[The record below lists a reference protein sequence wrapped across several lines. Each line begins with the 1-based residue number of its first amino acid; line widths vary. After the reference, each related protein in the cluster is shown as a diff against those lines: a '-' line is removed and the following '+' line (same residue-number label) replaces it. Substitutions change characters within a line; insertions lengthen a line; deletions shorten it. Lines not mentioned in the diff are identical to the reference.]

1 MSELYPPQA
10 QWQPVSEEERRSVRE
25 QLERVLASPL
35 FRNSKRYPALLR
47 FVVEQSLEGNE
58 DRLKER
64 LLGIHVFHRE
74 PDYDT
79 NQDPIV
85 RLTAGEVRKRIAQY
99 YQQPEHK
106 SELRIYLNSG
116 SYVPHFTLVDEP
128 HFAPASQRDY
138 LSIPLSIPNAG
149 PEYAVAQASQRSDLD
164 AAATERERSQS
175 ATPNRRLWFWAG
187 VAIVSVV
194 AAWLL
199 FHRAI
204 SSPQYDREVI
214 WLPILKDPGSVLFV
228 LPDLSQAQS
237 AARFRQDDQTNLHDH
252 LLQGRIVD
260 FGDSVAMSRLATY
273 LTREKKGFDVQLS
286 SEVSYTRLQEG
297 PAIFIGG
304 LDNAWTM
311 RVLEPLRFYMERRD
325 STLVYEIVDRK
336 QPEGRQWSLD
346 LAKPFAT
353 VTADYAIVA
362 SVFDKTTGRPILIVA
377 GLGAN
382 GTIAAANFLEDPR
395 YTVQLEKAI
404 PTGWKGGNMELV
416 IQTQVIDDKAGP
428 PQLIAQTFW

>member
-1 MSELYPPQA
+1 MSELYQQQA
-10 QWQPVSEEERRSVRE
+10 QWHPASEAERKSVRQ

-47 FVVEQSLEGNE
+47 FVVEQSLDGNE
-58 DRLKER
+58 DQLKER
-64 LLGIHVFHRE
+64 LLGINVFHRQ

-79 NQDPIV
+79 NQDTIV
-85 RLTAGEVRKRIAQY
+85 RLTAAEVRKRIAQY

-106 SELRIYLNSG
+106 GELRIHLNSG
-116 SYVPHFTLVDEP
+116 SYVPHFTPVEEL
-128 HFAPASQRDY
+128 APVSQRADY
-138 LSIPLSIPNAG
+138 LPAPENG
-149 PEYAVAQASQRSDLD
+149 PVFVPPVVFDQPARLAK
-164 AAATERERSQS
+164 
-175 ATPNRRLWFWAG
+175 PNRRLWFWAG
-187 VAIVSVV
+187 VATVV
-194 AAWLL
+194 VITAWLL
-199 FHRAI
+199 VHR
-204 SSPQYDREVI
+204 SQHYDREVI
-214 WLPILKDPGSVLFV
+214 WRPILKDPGPVLFV
-228 LPDLSQAQS
+228 LPDLSQSNLTARS
-237 AARFRQDDQTNLHDH
+237 ARDDQTTLRDH

-260 FGDSVAMSRLATY
+260 FGDSVAMSRLAAY

-304 LDNAWTM
+304 LDNDWTM
-311 RVLEPLRFYMERRD
+311 RVLEPLRFHMERRG
-325 STLVYEIVDRK
+325 STLVYQILDRQ
-336 QPEGRQWSLD
+336 QPQQWFLD
-346 LAKPFAT
+346 LGKPFGT

-382 GTIAAANFLEDPR
+382 GTMAAANFLEDPR

-404 PTGWKGGNMELV
+404 PVGWKGGNMELV
-416 IQTQVIDDKAGP
+416 IQTQVIDDRAGP

>member
-1 MSELYPPQA
+1 MSELYQPQA
-10 QWQPVSEEERRSVRE
+10 QWHPTSEDERKSVRQ

-47 FVVEQSLEGNE
+47 FVVEQSLDGN
-58 DRLKER
+58 DDQLKER
-64 LLGIHVFHRE
+64 LLGINVFHRQ

-79 NQDPIV
+79 NQDTIV
-85 RLTAGEVRKRIAQY
+85 RLTAAEVRKRIAQY

-106 SELRIYLNSG
+106 GELRIHLNSG
-116 SYVPHFTLVDEP
+116 SYVPHFTPVEELAAYLPTPENGPMVVPPVVLDP
-128 HFAPASQRDY
+128 PA
-138 LSIPLSIPNAG
+138 IPAK
-149 PEYAVAQASQRSDLD
+149 
-164 AAATERERSQS
+164 
-175 ATPNRRLWFWAG
+175 PNRRPWSWAG
-187 VAIVSVV
+187 VAIVVV
-194 AAWLL
+194 ITAWLL
-199 FHRAI
+199 FHRAT
-204 SSPQYDREVI
+204 SSPHYETEVI
-214 WLPILKDPGSVLFV
+214 WRPILKDPGPVLFV
-228 LPDLSQAQS
+228 LPDLSQS
-237 AARFRQDDQTNLHDH
+237 NLTARLERGDQTNLRDH

-304 LDNAWTM
+304 LDNDWTM
-311 RVLEPLRFYMERRD
+311 RVLEPLRFHMERRG
-325 STLVYEIVDRK
+325 STLVYQILDRQ
-336 QPEGRQWSLD
+336 QPQQWFLD
-346 LAKPFAT
+346 LAKPFGT

-382 GTIAAANFLEDPR
+382 GTMAAANFLEDPR
-395 YTVQLEKAI
+395 YTVQLEKVL

-416 IQTQVIDDKAGP
+416 IQTQVIDDRAGP

>member
-1 MSELYPPQA
+1 MSELYQPQA
-10 QWQPVSEEERRSVRE
+10 PWHPTSEDERRFVRE

-85 RLTAGEVRKRIAQY
+85 RLTAAEVRKRIAQY
-99 YQQPEHK
+99 YQEPEHK
-106 SELRIYLNSG
+106 GELRIYLNSG
-116 SYVPHFTLVDEP
+116 SYVPHFTPVDEP
-128 HFAPASQRDY
+128 RFAPASQRDY
-138 LSIPLSIPNAG
+138 PPVPLSISDDG
-149 PEYAVAQASQRSDLD
+149 PERSLAQASPRSHLD
-164 AAATERERSQS
+164 TAAPAREVSRS
-175 ATPNRRLWFWAG
+175 AKPNRHLWFWAG
-187 VAIVSVV
+187 VAIVSAVT
-194 AAWLL
+194 AWLL

-214 WLPILKDPGSVLFV
+214 WRPILKDPGAVLFV
-228 LPDLSQAQS
+228 LPDLSQAS
-237 AARFRQDDQTNLHDH
+237 LAARFQQDEQTNLRDH

-325 STLVYEIVDRK
+325 SSLVYEILDRN

-346 LAKPFAT
+346 LAKPFAKVT
-353 VTADYAIVA
+353 VDYAIVA

-377 GLGAN
+377 GLGGN
-382 GTIAAANFLEDPR
+382 GTMAAANFLEDPR

-404 PTGWKGGNMELV
+404 PRGWKGGNMELGL
-416 IQTQVIDDKAGP
+416 QTQVIDDKAGP
-428 PQLIAQTFW
+428 PQVIAQTFW

>member
-1 MSELYPPQA
+1 MSELYQPQA
-10 QWQPVSEEERRSVRE
+10 QWHPTSEDERKTVRQ

-47 FVVEQSLEGNE
+47 FVVEQSLDGNE
-58 DRLKER
+58 DQLKER
-64 LLGIHVFHRE
+64 LLGINVFHRQ

-79 NQDPIV
+79 NQDTIV
-85 RLTAGEVRKRIAQY
+85 RLTAAEVRKRIAQY

-106 SELRIYLNSG
+106 GELRIHLNSG
-116 SYVPHFTLVDEP
+116 SYVPHFTPVEEL
-128 HFAPASQRDY
+128 APVSQRADY
-138 LSIPLSIPNAG
+138 LPTPENGPVIVPPVVFDQQAG
-149 PEYAVAQASQRSDLD
+149 PAK
-164 AAATERERSQS
+164 
-175 ATPNRRLWFWAG
+175 PNRRPWFWAG
-187 VAIVSVV
+187 VATVV
-194 AAWLL
+194 VITAWLL
-199 FHRAI
+199 IHRAT
-204 SSPQYDREVI
+204 SSPRYDREVI
-214 WLPILKDPGSVLFV
+214 WRPILKDPGPVLFV
-228 LPDLSQAQS
+228 LPDLSQSNLTARS
-237 AARFRQDDQTNLHDH
+237 AREDQTTLRDH

-304 LDNAWTM
+304 LDNDWTM
-311 RVLEPLRFYMERRD
+311 RVLEPLRFHMERRG
-325 STLVYEIVDRK
+325 STLVYQILDRQ
-336 QPEGRQWSLD
+336 QPQQWFLD
-346 LAKPFAT
+346 LGKPFGT

-382 GTIAAANFLEDPR
+382 GTMAAANFLEDPR
-395 YTVQLEKAI
+395 YTVQLEKVI

-416 IQTQVIDDKAGP
+416 IQTQVIDDRAGP

>member
-1 MSELYPPQA
+1 MSELYQPQA
-10 QWQPVSEEERRSVRE
+10 QWHPTSEDERKSVRQ

-47 FVVEQSLEGNE
+47 FVVEQSLDGNE
-58 DRLKER
+58 DLLKER
-64 LLGIHVFHRE
+64 LLGINVFHRR

-79 NQDPIV
+79 NQDTIV
-85 RLTAGEVRKRIAQY
+85 RLTTAEVRKRIAQY

-106 SELRIYLNSG
+106 GELRIYLNSG
-116 SYVPHFTLVDEP
+116 SYVPHFTPVEEL
-128 HFAPASQRDY
+128 APSQRVDY
-138 LSIPLSIPNAG
+138 LSIPENG
-149 PEYAVAQASQRSDLD
+149 LD
-164 AAATERERSQS
+164 HPAPLPHLDTAAAEKEVPRL
-175 ATPNRRLWFWAG
+175 AAPNRRLWFWAG
-187 VAIVSVV
+187 VTLVV
-194 AAWLL
+194 LVTAWLL

-204 SSPQYDREVI
+204 SSPHYDREVI
-214 WLPILKDPGSVLFV
+214 WRPILKDPGPVLFV
-228 LPDLSQAQS
+228 LPDLSQS
-237 AARFRQDDQTNLHDH
+237 HLTARSERDDQTNLRDH

-304 LDNAWTM
+304 LDNDWTM
-311 RVLEPLRFYMERRD
+311 RLLEPLRFHMERRG
-325 STLVYEIVDRK
+325 STLVYDILDRQ
-336 QPEGRQWSLD
+336 QPQQWFLD
-346 LAKPFAT
+346 LAKPFGT
-353 VTADYAIVA
+353 VTVDYAIVA

-382 GTIAAANFLEDPR
+382 GTMAAANFLEDPR
-395 YTVQLEKAI
+395 YTAQLEKAI

-416 IQTQVIDDKAGP
+416 IQTQVIDDRAGP

>member
-1 MSELYPPQA
+1 MSELYQPQA
-10 QWQPVSEEERRSVRE
+10 QWHPTSEDERKSVRQ

-47 FVVEQSLEGNE
+47 FVVEQSLDGNE
-58 DRLKER
+58 DQLKER
-64 LLGIHVFHRE
+64 LLGINVFHRQ

-79 NQDPIV
+79 NQDTVV
-85 RLTAGEVRKRIAQY
+85 RLTAAEVRKRIAQY

-106 SELRIYLNSG
+106 NELRIHLNSG
-116 SYVPHFTLVDEP
+116 SYVPHFTPVEEL
-128 HFAPASQRDY
+128 APVSQRADY
-138 LSIPLSIPNAG
+138 LPTPETGPVVVPLFVFDQPAR
-149 PEYAVAQASQRSDLD
+149 PAK
-164 AAATERERSQS
+164 
-175 ATPNRRLWFWAG
+175 PNRRPWFWAA
-187 VAIVSVV
+187 VAAVV
-194 AAWLL
+194 VITAWLL
-199 FHRAI
+199 FHRAT
-204 SSPQYDREVI
+204 SSPHYDREVI
-214 WLPILKDPGSVLFV
+214 WRPILKDPGPVLFV
-228 LPDLSQAQS
+228 LPDLSQS
-237 AARFRQDDQTNLHDH
+237 NLTARLERGDQTNLRDH

-260 FGDSVAMSRLATY
+260 FGDSVAMSRLAAY

-304 LDNAWTM
+304 LDNDWTM
-311 RVLEPLRFYMERRD
+311 RVLEPLRFHMERRG
-325 STLVYEIVDRK
+325 STLVYDILDRQ
-336 QPEGRQWSLD
+336 QPQQWFLD
-346 LAKPFAT
+346 LAKPFGT

-382 GTIAAANFLEDPR
+382 GTMAAANFLEDPR
-395 YTVQLEKAI
+395 YTVQLEKVI

-416 IQTQVIDDKAGP
+416 IQTQVIDDRAGP

>member
-1 MSELYPPQA
+1 MSELYQPQA
-10 QWQPVSEEERRSVRE
+10 QWHPTSEDERRSVRQ

-47 FVVEQSLEGNE
+47 FVVEQTLDGNE
-58 DRLKER
+58 DQLKER
-64 LLGIHVFHRE
+64 LLGINVFHRQ

-79 NQDPIV
+79 NQDTIV
-85 RLTAGEVRKRIAQY
+85 RLTAAEVRKRIAQY

-106 SELRIYLNSG
+106 SELRIHLNSG
-116 SYVPHFTLVDEP
+116 SYVPHFTPVEEL
-128 HFAPASQRDY
+128 APVSQRADY
-138 LSIPLSIPNAG
+138 LPTPENG
-149 PEYAVAQASQRSDLD
+149 PAIVLD
-164 AAATERERSQS
+164 QPARTAK
-175 ATPNRRLWFWAG
+175 PNRRLWFWAS
-187 VAIVSVV
+187 VPIVVV
-194 AAWLL
+194 ITAWLL

-204 SSPQYDREVI
+204 SSPHYDREVI
-214 WLPILKDPGSVLFV
+214 WRPILKDPGPVLFV
-228 LPDLSQAQS
+228 LPDLSQSNLTARS
-237 AARFRQDDQTNLHDH
+237 AREDQTTLRDH

-273 LTREKKGFDVQLS
+273 LTREKKEFDVQLS

-304 LDNAWTM
+304 LDNDWTM
-311 RVLEPLRFYMERRD
+311 RVLEPLRFHMERRG
-325 STLVYEIVDRK
+325 STLVYQILDRQ
-336 QPEGRQWSLD
+336 QPQQWFLD
-346 LAKPFAT
+346 LGKPFGT

-382 GTIAAANFLEDPR
+382 GTMAAANFLEDPR
-395 YTVQLEKAI
+395 YTVQLEKVI
-404 PTGWKGGNMELV
+404 PKGWKGGNMELV
-416 IQTQVIDDKAGP
+416 IQTQVIDDRAGP

>member
-1 MSELYPPQA
+1 MSELYQQQA
-10 QWQPVSEEERRSVRE
+10 QWHPASDDERKSVRQ

-47 FVVEQSLEGNE
+47 FVVEQSLDGNE
-58 DRLKER
+58 DQLKER
-64 LLGIHVFHRE
+64 LLGINVFHRQ

-79 NQDPIV
+79 NQDTIV
-85 RLTAGEVRKRIAQY
+85 RLTAAEVRKRIAQY

-106 SELRIYLNSG
+106 GELRIHLNSG
-116 SYVPHFTLVDEP
+116 SYVPHFTPVEEL
-128 HFAPASQRDY
+128 APVSQRADY
-138 LSIPLSIPNAG
+138 LPTPEAG
-149 PEYAVAQASQRSDLD
+149 PVVVPPVVFDQPARPAK
-164 AAATERERSQS
+164 
-175 ATPNRRLWFWAG
+175 PNRRPWFWAA
-187 VAIVSVV
+187 VAAVV
-194 AAWLL
+194 VIIAWLL
-199 FHRAI
+199 FHRAA
-204 SSPQYDREVI
+204 SSPRYDREVI
-214 WLPILKDPGSVLFV
+214 WRPILKDPGPVLFV
-228 LPDLSQAQS
+228 LPDLSQS
-237 AARFRQDDQTNLHDH
+237 NLTARLERGDQTNLRDH

-260 FGDSVAMSRLATY
+260 FGDSVAMSRLAAY

-304 LDNAWTM
+304 LDNDWTM
-311 RVLEPLRFYMERRD
+311 RVLEPLRFHMERRG
-325 STLVYEIVDRK
+325 STLVYDILDRQ
-336 QPEGRQWSLD
+336 QPQQWFLD
-346 LAKPFAT
+346 LAKPFGT

-382 GTIAAANFLEDPR
+382 GTMAAANFLEDPR
-395 YTVQLEKAI
+395 YTVQLEKVI

-416 IQTQVIDDKAGP
+416 IQTQVIDDRAGP

>member
-1 MSELYPPQA
+1 MSELYQPQA
-10 QWQPVSEEERRSVRE
+10 QWHPTSEDERKSVRQ

-47 FVVEQSLEGNE
+47 FVVEQSLDGNE
-58 DRLKER
+58 DLLKER
-64 LLGIHVFHRE
+64 LLGINVFHRQ

-79 NQDPIV
+79 NQDTIV
-85 RLTAGEVRKRIAQY
+85 RLTAAEVRKRIAQY

-106 SELRIYLNSG
+106 GELRIYLNSG
-116 SYVPHFTLVDEP
+116 SYVPHFTPVEEL
-128 HFAPASQRDY
+128 APASQRVDH
-138 LSIPLSIPNAG
+138 LSIPENGLDHPAPLSH
-149 PEYAVAQASQRSDLD
+149 VD
-164 AAATERERSQS
+164 AAAAETEVPRL
-175 ATPNRRLWFWAG
+175 ATPNRLLWFWAG
-187 VAIVSVV
+187 VTIVGVV
-194 AAWLL
+194 TAWLV

-204 SSPQYDREVI
+204 SSPHYSREVI
-214 WLPILKDPGSVLFV
+214 WRPILKDPGPVLFV
-228 LPDLSQAQS
+228 LPDLSQS
-237 AARFRQDDQTNLHDH
+237 NLTARSQREDQTNLRDH

-304 LDNAWTM
+304 LDNDWTM
-311 RVLEPLRFYMERRD
+311 RVLEPLRFHMERRG
-325 STLVYEIVDRK
+325 STLVYEILDRQ
-336 QPEGRQWSLD
+336 QPQQWFLD
-346 LAKPFAT
+346 LAKPFGT
-353 VTADYAIVA
+353 VTVDYAIVA

-404 PTGWKGGNMELV
+404 PAGWKGATWSSSSRLR
-416 IQTQVIDDKAGP
+416 
-428 PQLIAQTFW
+428 